1 MIEPEK
7 HNPEIEERLARL
19 EHTVETTT
27 AGPAPAVQHPA
38 WPLVLGL
45 AALVLGYL
53 GLGLPQHYY
62 QPLFAG
68 LFLLLAYH
76 RGFIHFY
83 PQPWRWALVVLN
95 FLLLLMMFKLLL
107 GGGLSYPFDWLK
119 VPTLQSVPPADG
131 SWTQKYLPNY
141 QLVWEGVPGISD
153 WYVNISKFQS
163 MLLIATLIGA
173 LFRFQPFASL
183 TALALLVISFP
194 SYLVFNWDYVVLF
207 LVIGGA
213 AIYLQSGPQRS

>member
-1 MIEPEK
+1 MTQDD
-7 HNPEIEERLARL
+7 RLNSLEARIAQL
-19 EHTVETTT
+19 ENR
-27 AGPAPAVQHPA
+27 PATPGSTHPLPALHPA
-38 WPLVLGL
+38 WPLGLGVI
-45 AALVLGYL
+45 ALGLGYL

-76 RGFIHFY
+76 RSFFRLY
-83 PQPWRWALVVLN
+83 PGAWRWPLIGLN
-95 FLLLLMMFKLLL
+95 FLLLMLVFKLLL

-119 VPTLQSVPPADG
+119 VPTMQQVPPLDD
-131 SWTQKYLPNY
+131 SWTQKYLPHF
-141 QLVWEGVPGISD
+141 QMVWEGVPGVSD
-153 WYVNISKFQS
+153 WYVNITKFQS

-194 SYLVFNWDYVVLF
+194 SYLAFNWDFVLLF
-207 LVIGGA
+207 LVLGGTA
-213 AIYLQSGPQRS
+213 VYLQAAVRR